1 MWVDVLD
8 LRDFYAAPLGRLVG
22 RVLRQRLRTL
32 WPDTTGQRVLGV
44 GFATPLLSQF
54 QDEAERVIAVM
65 PRFKACCI
73 GQPNSRDAL
82 YWQMLLCGLF
92 PTLAGVN
99 VVEATKQIYVAPTR
113 ATNIR
118 RVKDYILVPG
128 AATPARTVSL
138 N

>member
-1 MWVDVLD
+1 
-8 LRDFYAAPLGRLVG
+8 
-22 RVLRQRLRTL
+22 
-32 WPDTTGQRVLGV
+32 
-44 GFATPLLSQF
+44 
-54 QDEAERVIAVM
+54 
-65 PRFKACCI
+65 
-73 GQPNSRDAL
+73 
-82 YWQMLLCGLF
+82 MLLRGLF

-128 AATPARTVSL
+128 AAAPARTVSL

>member
-73 GQPNSRDAL
+73 GQPNSRAGCVILADAAAWPL
-82 YWQMLLCGLF
+82 PDPC
-92 PTLAGVN
+92 
-99 VVEATKQIYVAPTR
+99 
-113 ATNIR
+113 R
-118 RVKDYILVPG
+118 REC
-128 AATPARTVSL
+128 R
-138 N
+138 